1 MAIFIGRSWQL
12 TSKCRL
18 LLVQFLRGKERV
30 HGRTYNF
37 SLGFSEDALL
47 YVILLDFQSF
57 LEPPAKSE
65 QGIAG

>member
-1 MAIFIGRSWQL
+1 MGEPI
-12 TSKCRL
+12 T
-18 LLVQFLRGKERV
+18 
-30 HGRTYNF
+30 F

-57 LEPPAKSE
+57 LEPPAKLE